1 MLEALHPL
9 RELSLVS
16 IIIRLVLAAV
26 CGGLIGLERTF
37 KGRPSGFRTHILICV
52 GASITTMTSQY
63 LLLYMNYYTDIARL
77 GAQVVAGVG
86 FIGAGTIMLTPRN
99 RVKGLTTAAGL
110 WASAIVGL
118 ACGIAYIEAAVYVT
132 FLILIA
138 EVCFSKLEQ
147 KILSSSR
154 EMSLYVE
161 LSKDRPLEDII
172 EFLKKAGIK
181 INDMQVTRFS
191 KASNKQVCVI
201 FNLRTIEKK
210 NPGKAFQELSS
221 MEGVLAVVEL

>member
-1 MLEALHPL
+1 MLEVLSPL

-16 IIIRLVLAAV
+16 IILRLVLAAL
-26 CGGLIGLERTF
+26 CGGLIGLERTV

-63 LLLYMNYYTDIARL
+63 LLIYMNYFTDIARL

-110 WASAIVGL
+110 WTAAIVGL
-118 ACGIAYIEAAVYVT
+118 ACGIAYFEAAVYVT
-132 FLILIA
+132 FLVLFA
-138 EVCFSKLEQ
+138 ETVFSKLEE
-147 KILSSSR
+147 KILSSTT
-154 EMSLYVE
+154 ETSLYVE
-161 LSKDRPLEDII
+161 LSKDCPLDDVVEI
-172 EFLKKAGIK
+172 LKNAEIK
-181 INDMQVTRFS
+181 IIDMQVTRFS
-191 KASNKQVCVI
+191 KASNKQVCVV

-210 NPGKAFQELSS
+210 NPGKVFDDLSK

>member
-1 MLEALHPL
+1 MLDILNSL
-9 RELSLVS
+9 RDLSLVS
-16 IIIRLVLAAV
+16 IIGRLVLAAC

-86 FIGAGTIMLTPRN
+86 FIGAGTIILTPRN

-118 ACGIAYIEAAVYVT
+118 ACGIGYYEAAVYT
-132 FLILIA
+132 TLLILFA

-147 KILSSSR
+147 KYIVNSK
-154 EMSLYVE
+154 EVSLYVE
-161 LSKDRPLEDII
+161 LSKDASVDSIVA
-172 EFLKKAGIK
+172 FLSNAGIK

-191 KASNKQVCVI
+191 KASNKKVCVV
-201 FNLRTIEKK
+201 FTLRTRKKK
-210 NPGKAFQELSS
+210 NPGVVFQELASVA
-221 MEGVLAVVEL
+221 GVLAVVEL